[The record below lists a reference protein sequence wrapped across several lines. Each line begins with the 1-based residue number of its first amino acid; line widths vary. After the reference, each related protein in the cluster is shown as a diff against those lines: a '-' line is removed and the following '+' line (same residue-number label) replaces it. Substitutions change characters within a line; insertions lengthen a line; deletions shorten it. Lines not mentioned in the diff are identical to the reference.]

1 MATTQQ
7 NTSTQTSNQTVNNAS
22 TNNDIKSIA
31 DALAALPKE
40 TEQTMKGFL
49 DQQMANAKNVNDT
62 LVEQFGSAIDNS
74 EIAATVKEVNDAFR
88 KSSNAAEKDE
98 ENEKQQT
105 VLRNIQNDLD
115 RILEIQG
122 DSLRAE
128 LARDEAVNDANLN
141 EVENKSEEKADEETD
156 VVTEDIK
163 PTEVKVDVQLPEMS
177 KDDSSDKSE
186 TNEPS
191 KEETLLGNIE
201 AAQKEQ
207 NSLLND
213 ISDKLADADAND
225 VETDE
230 SKSDV
235 PSREETL
242 LENIETAQNEQN
254 ALLNDIGQKLTDVDT
269 NEPDTDESKVTVPS
283 NEENLLKDIVTAQD
297 EQNTLLNDIGQKLT
311 EVDEGN
317 VEQPEEVAKDVP
329 NETELRVS
337 EVNDK
342 LGNIND
348 TLDDIL
354 EQFGDS
360 VANTD
365 VNEPMPIN
373 VHVEVET
380 KQAEK
385 EKVSEDTS
393 ENPKSVELG
402 DASLDS
408 LRDIA
413 DIVKQNE
420 EELIEKISNQEVSK
434 EKNEPAQQNSITEL
448 ANDISGASDSMNNQD
463 DTPLKTR
470 DEEKAAPTESA
481 EKDQSVD
488 DNRTQFDMDTTQ
500 ASEME
505 EQSPV
510 LDARMDMAARAER
523 DITPVLNDVQMFNRM
538 SLTKEEIHVLAAE
551 IGKAVAEN
559 MIDREGDKKRDAA
572 YLDEVERIIGG

>member
-7 NTSTQTSNQTVNNAS
+7 NKSTQTANQTVNNAS
-22 TNNDIKSIA
+22 TNDVKSIA

-49 DQQMANAKNVNDT
+49 DQQMANAKNVNDA

-88 KSSNAAEKDE
+88 KSSNTAEKGAE
-98 ENEKQQT
+98 SENQQT
-105 VLRNIQNDLD
+105 LLTNIQNDLD

-122 DSLRAE
+122 DSLRTE
-128 LARDEAVNDANLN
+128 VTRDEAVNDANLN
-141 EVENKSEEKADEETD
+141 EVENKSEEKTDEDSD
-156 VVTEDIK
+156 VVNEDIK
-163 PTEVKVDVQLPEMS
+163 PTEVSADER
-177 KDDSSDKSE
+177 E
-186 TNEPS
+186 ANEPS
-191 KEETLLGNIE
+191 KTETLLGSIE
-201 AAQKEQ
+201 SVQEEQ

-213 ISDKLADADAND
+213 IRDKLTDADANS

-230 SKSDV
+230 SESDV
-235 PSREETL
+235 PSRAETL
-242 LENIETAQNEQN
+242 LGNIESAQNEQN
-254 ALLNDIGQKLTDVDT
+254 VLLNDIGQKLTEVDT
-269 NEPDTDESKVTVPS
+269 NETDADESKSNVPS

-297 EQNTLLNDIGQKLT
+297 EQNALLNDIGQKLT
-311 EVDEGN
+311 DVDDGN
-317 VEQPEEVAKDVP
+317 VEQPEEAAKDVP
-329 NETELRVS
+329 NETELRVA
-337 EVNDK
+337 EVNDT
-342 LGNIND
+342 LGNLND

-354 EQFGDS
+354 DQFGDS

-365 VNEPMPIN
+365 VNEPMPID
-373 VHVEVET
+373 VHVDVES
-380 KQAEK
+380 KQTEK
-385 EKVSEDTS
+385 EQGPEETQTT
-393 ENPKSVELG
+393 PQSVELG
-402 DASLDS
+402 DASLNS
-408 LRDIA
+408 LREIA

-420 EELIEKISNQEVSK
+420 DELIEKIDNQEVAK
-434 EKNEPAQQNSITEL
+434 EEKASTNKNSITEL

-481 EKDQSVD
+481 EKEQSVA
-488 DNRTQFDMDTTQ
+488 DNMTQFDEDTNQ
-500 ASEME
+500 ASVME

-538 SLTKEEIHVLAAE
+538 SLTKEEIHVLASE

-572 YLDEVERIIGG
+572 YLEEVERIIGG

>member
-88 KSSNAAEKDE
+88 KSSNTAEKDE

-177 KDDSSDKSE
+177 KDDSADKSE
-186 TNEPS
+186 NNEPS
-191 KEETLLGNIE
+191 NEETLLGNIE

-207 NSLLND
+207 NVLLND

-225 VETDE
+225 VETDKSE
-230 SKSDV
+230 SDV
-235 PSREETL
+235 PSRAETL

-254 ALLNDIGQKLTDVDT
+254 SLLNDIGQKLTDVDT
-269 NEPDTDESKVTVPS
+269 NEPDTDESKVNVPS

-337 EVNDK
+337 EVNDN

-365 VNEPMPIN
+365 VNEPMPID

-393 ENPKSVELG
+393 EKPTSVELG

-420 EELIEKISNQEVSK
+420 DELIEKISNQEASK
-434 EKNEPAQQNSITEL
+434 KENEPAQQNSITEL

-488 DNRTQFDMDTTQ
+488 DNRTRFDMDTNQ

-538 SLTKEEIHVLAAE
+538 SLTKEEIHVLASE

>member
-7 NTSTQTSNQTVNNAS
+7 NKSTQTSNQTVNNPS

-49 DQQMANAKNVNDT
+49 DQQMANAKNVNDA

-88 KSSNAAEKDE
+88 KSSNTAEKDE

-128 LARDEAVNDANLN
+128 LTRDEAVNDANLN
-141 EVENKSEEKADEETD
+141 EVEEKSEEKADEETD
-156 VVTEDIK
+156 VVKEDIK

-177 KDDSSDKSE
+177 KDDSADESESNELSKEETLLGNIEAVQKEQNVLLNDISDKLTDADGNAAETDESE
-186 TNEPS
+186 SNEPS

-201 AAQKEQ
+201 A
-207 NSLLND
+207 
-213 ISDKLADADAND
+213 
-225 VETDE
+225 
-230 SKSDV
+230 
-235 PSREETL
+235 
-242 LENIETAQNEQN
+242 AQNEQN

-269 NEPDTDESKVTVPS
+269 NEPDTDESKTNVPS

-311 EVDEGN
+311 EVDEEN

-337 EVNDK
+337 EVNDH
-342 LGNIND
+342 LGKIND
-348 TLDDIL
+348 SLDDIL

-365 VNEPMPIN
+365 VNEPTPID

-393 ENPKSVELG
+393 EKTKSVELG

-408 LRDIA
+408 LREIA

-420 EELIEKISNQEVSK
+420 EELIEKIGNQEVSK
-434 EKNEPAQQNSITEL
+434 EENEPANKNSITEL

-481 EKDQSVD
+481 EKEQSVAD
-488 DNRTQFDMDTTQ
+488 DRTQFDMDTNQ

-538 SLTKEEIHVLAAE
+538 SLTKEEIHVLASE

>member
-7 NTSTQTSNQTVNNAS
+7 NKSTQTANQTVNNAS
-22 TNNDIKSIA
+22 TNDVKSIA

-49 DQQMANAKNVNDT
+49 DQQMANAKNVNDA

-88 KSSNAAEKDE
+88 KSSNAAEKDD
-98 ENEKQQT
+98 ENEKRQT
-105 VLRNIQNDLD
+105 VLTNIQNDLD

-128 LARDEAVNDANLN
+128 LTRDEAVNDANLN

-156 VVTEDIK
+156 VVKEDIK
-163 PTEVKVDVQLPEMS
+163 PAEVKVDVQLPEMS
-177 KDDSSDKSE
+177 KDDSADESE
-186 TNEPS
+186 SNEPS

-207 NSLLND
+207 NALLND
-213 ISDKLADADAND
+213 ISDKLADADANA

-230 SKSDV
+230 SESDV
-235 PSREETL
+235 PSRSETL
-242 LENIETAQNEQN
+242 LGNIEAAQNEQN
-254 ALLNDIGQKLTDVDT
+254 DLLNDIGQKLTDVDT
-269 NEPDTDESKVTVPS
+269 NEPDTDEIKANVPS

-329 NETELRVS
+329 NESELRVS
-337 EVNDK
+337 EVNDH

-365 VNEPMPIN
+365 VNEPMPID
-373 VHVEVET
+373 VHVDVES
-380 KQAEK
+380 KQTEK
-385 EKVSEDTS
+385 EHVPEETTVT
-393 ENPKSVELG
+393 PQSVELG

-408 LRDIA
+408 LREIA

-420 EELIEKISNQEVSK
+420 DELIEKIGNQEVSTEEK
-434 EKNEPAQQNSITEL
+434 ESANKNSITEL

-470 DEEKAAPTESA
+470 DEEKAAPTETA
-481 EKDQSVD
+481 EKEQSVA
-488 DNRTQFDMDTTQ
+488 DNRTPFDVDTNQ
-500 ASEME
+500 ASAME

-538 SLTKEEIHVLAAE
+538 SLTKEEIHVLASE

-572 YLDEVERIIGG
+572 YLEEVERIIGG